1 MQKAKHFFMAGRST
15 LAKAVLEAILTY
27 LMMSNM
33 VPKSCIKV
41 IHQIQRQFIWGDI
54 EGKNNLHMFNW
65 DKITKLKQED
75 DLGLRKLTQMNK
87 ACLAKLG

>member
-1 MQKAKHFFMAGRST
+1 MWKAKHFSMAGRST
-15 LAKAVLEAILTY
+15 LAKAILEAILTY

-41 IHQIQRQFIWGDI
+41 IHQIQRQFIWRDI

-65 DKITKLKQED
+65 DKITKLK
-75 DLGLRKLTQMNK
+75 
-87 ACLAKLG
+87 